1 MGEGYGPPLSWGQ
14 ENSLRGW
21 RRRQL
26 GRWVSHPEQPEE
38 KAAGQGVTRP
48 EQTEDKAAA
57 RLDGSTEESQG
68 SASGGGVAATDR
80 VGSVRAVALGPGV
93 EGKWAGGH
101 RRQTGAAE
109 AAAKSCVSGSKGR
122 VISTVRQDGG
132 PRASQAGRPGNKRPW
147 MER

>member
-1 MGEGYGPPLSWGQ
+1 MGEGYGPPLSWGR

-26 GRWVSHPEQPEE
+26 GRWLSHPEQTEE
-38 KAAGQGVTRP
+38 
-48 EQTEDKAAA
+48 KAAA
-57 RLDGSTEESQG
+57 RLHGSTEESQG

-80 VGSVRAVALGPGV
+80 VGSIRAVDLGPGV
-93 EGKWAGGH
+93 KGKGAGGH

-132 PRASQAGRPGNKRPW
+132 LWAGRAGRPGNKRPW

>member
-93 EGKWAGGH
+93 EGKWAGATGG
-101 RRQTGAAE
+101 RLEQQRQ
-109 AAAKSCVSGSKGR
+109 
-122 VISTVRQDGG
+122 RQ
-132 PRASQAGRPGNKRPW
+132 RAASQDLKGGSSPR
-147 MER
+147 